1 MNDKMLLDNIDD
13 LRLIS
18 QKLQEQ
24 ITLLTSKV
32 EEIEER
38 ISELEQQSEAQFER
52 GRRWVR
58 KHNLQGPRIRLGV

>member
-1 MNDKMLLDNIDD
+1 MNQKTKRRKTMNDKMLWDNIDD

-52 GRRWVR
+52 RSC
-58 KHNLQGPRIRLGV
+58 

>member
-1 MNDKMLLDNIDD
+1 MNDKMLWDNIDD

-24 ITLLTSKV
+24 ITLLISKV

-52 GRRWVR
+52 RRR
-58 KHNLQGPRIRLGV
+58 

>member
-1 MNDKMLLDNIDD
+1 MNDKMLWDNIDD

-32 EEIEER
+32 EER

-52 GRRWVR
+52 RRR
-58 KHNLQGPRIRLGV
+58 

>member
-1 MNDKMLLDNIDD
+1 MFKGKTKRRKKMNDKMLWDNIDD

-38 ISELEQQSEAQFER
+38 ISELEQQSEA
-52 GRRWVR
+52 
-58 KHNLQGPRIRLGV
+58 NLKGEEDE

>member
-1 MNDKMLLDNIDD
+1 MNDKMLCDNIDD

-38 ISELEQQSEAQFER
+38 ISELEQQSEAQIER
-52 GRRWVR
+52 RRR
-58 KHNLQGPRIRLGV
+58 

>member
-1 MNDKMLLDNIDD
+1 MNHLTNQKKRRKTMNDKMLWDNIDD

-32 EEIEER
+32 EEIKER

-52 GRRWVR
+52 RRR
-58 KHNLQGPRIRLGV
+58 

>member
-1 MNDKMLLDNIDD
+1 MNQKMKRRKTMNDKMLWHNIDD

-24 ITLLTSKV
+24 ITLLISKV

-52 GRRWVR
+52 RRR
-58 KHNLQGPRIRLGV
+58 

>member
-1 MNDKMLLDNIDD
+1 MNQKTKRRKTMNDKMLWDNIDD

-38 ISELEQQSEAQFER
+38 ISELEQQSKAQFER
-52 GRRWVR
+52 RRR
-58 KHNLQGPRIRLGV
+58 

>member
-1 MNDKMLLDNIDD
+1 MNQKTKRRKTMSKKMLWDNIDD

-52 GRRWVR
+52 RRR
-58 KHNLQGPRIRLGV
+58 

>member
-1 MNDKMLLDNIDD
+1 MNQKTKRRKTMNDKMLGDTIDD

-38 ISELEQQSEAQFER
+38 ISELEQQSEAQIER
-52 GRRWVR
+52 RRR
-58 KHNLQGPRIRLGV
+58 

>member
-1 MNDKMLLDNIDD
+1 MNQKTKRRKTMNDKMLWDNIDD

-24 ITLLTSKV
+24 ITLLTSKI

-52 GRRWVR
+52 RRR
-58 KHNLQGPRIRLGV
+58 

>member
-1 MNDKMLLDNIDD
+1 MIQRTRRKRMNDKMLWDNIDD

-52 GRRWVR
+52 RRR
-58 KHNLQGPRIRLGV
+58 

>member
-1 MNDKMLLDNIDD
+1 MKTIQIQKRRRKTMNDKMLWDNIDD

-38 ISELEQQSEAQFER
+38 ISELEQQSEAQIER
-52 GRRWVR
+52 RRR
-58 KHNLQGPRIRLGV
+58 

>member
-1 MNDKMLLDNIDD
+1 MKRRKTKNDKMLWNNIDD

-52 GRRWVR
+52 RRR
-58 KHNLQGPRIRLGV
+58 

>member
-1 MNDKMLLDNIDD
+1 MNQKTKRRKTMNDKMLWDNIDD

-38 ISELEQQSEAQFER
+38 ISELEQQSEAQIER
-52 GRRWVR
+52 RRR
-58 KHNLQGPRIRLGV
+58 

>member
-1 MNDKMLLDNIDD
+1 MNQKTKRRKTMNDKMLWDNIDD

-38 ISELEQQSEAQFER
+38 ISELEQQSEAQFES
-52 GRRWVR
+52 RRR
-58 KHNLQGPRIRLGV
+58 

>member
-1 MNDKMLLDNIDD
+1 MNQKTKRKKTMNDKMLWDNIDD

-52 GRRWVR
+52 RRR
-58 KHNLQGPRIRLGV
+58 

>member
-1 MNDKMLLDNIDD
+1 MNQKTKRRKTMNDKMLRDNIDD

-52 GRRWVR
+52 RRR
-58 KHNLQGPRIRLGV
+58 

>member
-1 MNDKMLLDNIDD
+1 MSKKTIWDNIDD

-52 GRRWVR
+52 RRR
-58 KHNLQGPRIRLGV
+58 

>member
-1 MNDKMLLDNIDD
+1 MNDKMLWDNIDD

-38 ISELEQQSEAQFER
+38 ISELEQQSEAQIER
-52 GRRWVR
+52 RRR
-58 KHNLQGPRIRLGV
+58 

>member
-1 MNDKMLLDNIDD
+1 MNQKTKRRKTMNDKMLWDNIDD

-38 ISELEQQSEAQFER
+38 ISGLEQQSEAQFER
-52 GRRWVR
+52 RRR
-58 KHNLQGPRIRLGV
+58 

>member
-1 MNDKMLLDNIDD
+1 MNDKMLWDNIDD

-38 ISELEQQSEAQFER
+38 ISGLEQQSEAQFER
-52 GRRWVR
+52 RRR
-58 KHNLQGPRIRLGV
+58 

>member
-1 MNDKMLLDNIDD
+1 MNQKTKRRKTMNDKMLWDNIDD

-24 ITLLTSKV
+24 ITLLISKV

-52 GRRWVR
+52 RRR
-58 KHNLQGPRIRLGV
+58 

>member
-1 MNDKMLLDNIDD
+1 MNDKMLWDNIDDFDD

-38 ISELEQQSEAQFER
+38 ISGLEQQSEAQFER
-52 GRRWVR
+52 RRR
-58 KHNLQGPRIRLGV
+58 

>member
-1 MNDKMLLDNIDD
+1 MNQKTKRRKTMNDKMLWDNIDDFDD

-38 ISELEQQSEAQFER
+38 ISELEQQSEAQIER
-52 GRRWVR
+52 RRR
-58 KHNLQGPRIRLGV
+58 

>member
-1 MNDKMLLDNIDD
+1 MNQKTKRRKTMNDKMLWDNIDD

-52 GRRWVR
+52 RRR
-58 KHNLQGPRIRLGV
+58 